1 MDFWLSLIGLA
12 LADAVNPCCINAL
25 IVMLTLNIIK
35 GTPVQA
41 LKSGLSFTLGIITGY
56 MLLGG
61 ALLWGYRLIPPALL
75 PWVSILLGGAGSIL
89 AILALLDALK
99 GAKGLTPEGEKL
111 TIRRFLEKATS
122 PISSF
127 VIGIILSF
135 LLLPCSMGP
144 YIVFS
149 LKLSVYTQSVIL
161 QLLLLL
167 VYNIIFS
174 IPFWGLSLVAYFAG
188 NLRLVKRYKDRWLP
202 YLEMVAS
209 VILFFIAFPLFKDGL
224 MQLIRG

>member
-35 GTPVQA
+35 GAPIKA
-41 LKSGLSFTLGIITGY
+41 LKSGLSFTVGIITGY

-61 ALLWGYRLIPPALL
+61 ALLWGYRLISPTML
-75 PWVSILLGGAGSIL
+75 PWVSVLLGGAGCIL

-111 TIRRFLEKATS
+111 TIRRFLERATS
-122 PISSF
+122 PVSSF
-127 VIGIILSF
+127 IIGIILSF

-149 LKLSVYTQSVIL
+149 LKLSVYTQNPIL
-161 QLLLLL
+161 QFILLLI
-167 VYNIIFS
+167 YNIIFS
-174 IPFWGLSLVAYFAG
+174 IPFWGLTLIAYFAG
-188 NLRLVKRYKDRWLP
+188 NLRFVKRYKDRWLP

-209 VILFFIAFPLFKDGL
+209 IILLLIAFPLFKDGIL
-224 MQLIRG
+224 QLIRK